1 MDFADFKIS
10 SITTLTINIAGI
22 FEDIV
27 LNLIIAV
34 IVGLLAPLLK
44 SLVLLIIN
52 KIKKNVKI

>member
-10 SITTLTINIAGI
+10 SLTTLTINIAGI

-34 IVGLLAPLLK
+34 SVGLLAPLLK